1 MHDALFGSQE
11 QWAGN
16 AGAEDIFVQLA
27 GDLDLDLDQFETCLA
42 EGKYAAKVQADMQEG
57 IEQGVSGTPAFF
69 INGVFVSGA
78 QPFETFQQ
86 QIDYFVAGG
95 TPPTM
100 EVEPDSFRSMGDPD
114 APVVVTEFSDYQCPA
129 CASVEQQVIPELIE
143 QYVDTGK
150 VRFVYR
156 EFPLTNIHP
165 NAPAASEAAI
175 CAGMQDAYWQMHE
188 KLFAS
193 QAEWQELPD
202 PVPTFKE
209 YAQELGLDTATF
221 DLCLASG
228 DAAVIVQ
235 GDMLAGQTLGVNA
248 TPYFFIGD
256 LPIRGGL
263 PIESLGQVIDFVA
276 AGGEAPSILPEGG
289 DGHFLGSLQTAQ
301 AVTVAFVDYGNEESA
316 QHSLEV
322 LPQLQ
327 EAYIDTGQM
336 LYVLHPWFQESGG
349 VSDLGAIAAECA
361 GQQGSYWE
369 MHDMLFAEQ
378 ADWTGAED
386 PAGILAGYAESLDLD
401 GDQFEACQASDDA
414 ALAVQG
420 GKIVGLL
427 YGVPGAPVFLFN
439 NGQGQQGS
447 PSFEEFE
454 AIIGSILAP

>member
-11 QWAGN
+11 QWADN
-16 AGAEDIFVQLA
+16 AGAEDIYVQLA
-27 GDLDLDLDQFETCLA
+27 GELNLDIEQFESCLA

-57 IEQGVSGTPAFF
+57 IEQGVTGTPAFF
-69 INGVFVSGA
+69 INGISISGA
-78 QPFETFQQ
+78 QPFEAFQQ

-95 TPPTM
+95 VPPTM
-100 EVEPDSFRSMGDPD
+100 EVAPDSFRSMGDAD

-129 CASVEQQVIPELIE
+129 CASVEQEVIPELIE

-165 NAPAASEAAI
+165 NAPVASEAAI

-193 QAEWQELPD
+193 QAEWEGLPD

-209 YAQELGLDTATF
+209 YAQELDLDTADF
-221 DLCLASG
+221 DLCMASG

-289 DGHFLGSLQTAQ
+289 QGHFLGNLQTAQ
-301 AVTVAFVDYGNEESA
+301 AVTVAFVDYGSDESA
-316 QHSLEV
+316 QHGLEV

-327 EAYIDTGQM
+327 DTYIDTGQM
-336 LYVLHPWFQESGG
+336 LYVLHPWFLESGG
-349 VSDLGAIAAECA
+349 ASNLGAIAAECA
-361 GQQGSYWE
+361 GRQGSYWE
-369 MHDMLFAEQ
+369 MHDVLFEEQ
-378 ADWTGAED
+378 ANWTSAAD
-386 PAGILAGYAESLDLD
+386 PATVLAGYAESLDLD
-401 GDQFEACQASDDA
+401 ADQFQVCQASEDA
-414 ALAVQG
+414 TLAVQG

-447 PSFEEFE
+447 PPFEEFE
-454 AIIGSILAP
+454 VIINSILAP